1 MLGRHPG
8 SAPPPTRRL
17 ALVYVSSMSSAGKLA
32 MSYAEYLVFERTSA
46 TKVEF
51 ADGVAYAMAEGTPE
65 HAQLAMQ
72 LGAVLVGLV
81 RPGRGRCRVYSS
93 DAKIHV
99 VATGSSYY
107 PDLSVVCGD
116 IVPASVDPAAIT
128 NPVMVV
134 EVLSASTESYD
145 RRKKFADYL
154 RIPSLDHYLL
164 ASQESAR
171 LEHYRRNGDGTWT
184 LTIAE
189 AGGVIRLPE
198 LGGDVVLDE
207 VYLGVPGLSG

>member
-1 MLGRHPG
+1 M
-8 SAPPPTRRL
+8 SA
-17 ALVYVSSMSSAGKLA
+17 AEKLA
-32 MSYAEYLVFERTSA
+32 MTYAEYLAFERTSA

-51 ADGVAYAMAEGTPE
+51 ADGLAYAMAGGTPE
-65 HAQLAMQ
+65 HAQLSMQ
-72 LGAVLVGLV
+72 LGAALVGLV

-99 VATGSSYY
+99 LATGSSYY

-116 IVPASVDPAAIT
+116 IERAAVDSAAIT

-134 EVLSASTESYD
+134 EVLSGSTENYD
-145 RRKKFADYL
+145 RRTKFADYL
-154 RIPSLDHYLL
+154 RIASLDHYLL
-164 ASQESAR
+164 ASQERAR
-171 LEHYRRNGDGTWT
+171 LEHYRRNADGTWT

-198 LGGDVVLDE
+198 LGGDIVVDD
-207 VYLGVPGLSG
+207 VYLGVPGLVA